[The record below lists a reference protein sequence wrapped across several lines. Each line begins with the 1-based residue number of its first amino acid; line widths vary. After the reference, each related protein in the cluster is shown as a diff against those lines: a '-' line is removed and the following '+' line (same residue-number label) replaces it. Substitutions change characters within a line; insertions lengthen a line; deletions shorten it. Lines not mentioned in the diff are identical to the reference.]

1 MQNRYDNRDF
11 EQLVK
16 QNADQYRMFPSEKV
30 WENIHNTLH
39 VRRRWYGIGITLL
52 LISVTAV
59 TLVMVMHPA
68 KKQQL
73 AEKQTTLVKPAGITQ
88 DNPAVQNASSEPA
101 AHNHLQTNQLPAK
114 QPAAVFLSA
123 YNVPVPASEQPVPEM
138 NTANIYAE
146 SIAPV
151 LAVNTNNDAPAISR
165 QEKKILAARSEEPKK
180 PEMAARVTV
189 TLPVQT
195 TITDNTNPESTP
207 EAAAPKSVF
216 AANPDLMTIESV
228 VNSYQHISKAKKLSW
243 SLYFTPTISYRELKE
258 NKTFLRALQAG
269 TTTPISNVYV
279 PDINSVVTHKPDLGF
294 QLGLTAGY
302 PLSRTLTLTGGLQ
315 FTISKYDIKAYSYP
329 REQATITLSNDYG
342 GTNNLSTFTSYRN
355 IGGFKANWLR
365 NLYVSASIPIG
376 LEVKVAGN
384 KKGYVGAG
392 ATIQPTYVLDNRSY
406 LLSTDFKNYAEMP
419 SLIRKWNIN
428 TGFELF
434 VANNSGK
441 IKWRLGP
448 QARYQTMSSFINRY
462 PVKEHLFDFGFKL
475 GVMLR

>member
-1 MQNRYDNRDF
+1 
-11 EQLVK
+11 
-16 QNADQYRMFPSEKV
+16 
-30 WENIHNTLH
+30 
-39 VRRRWYGIGITLL
+39 
-52 LISVTAV
+52 
-59 TLVMVMHPA
+59 
-68 KKQQL
+68 
-73 AEKQTTLVKPAGITQ
+73 
-88 DNPAVQNASSEPA
+88 
-101 AHNHLQTNQLPAK
+101 
-114 QPAAVFLSA
+114 
-123 YNVPVPASEQPVPEM
+123 
-138 NTANIYAE
+138 
-146 SIAPV
+146 
-151 LAVNTNNDAPAISR
+151 
-165 QEKKILAARSEEPKK
+165 
-180 PEMAARVTV
+180 
-189 TLPVQT
+189 
-195 TITDNTNPESTP
+195 
-207 EAAAPKSVF
+207 
-216 AANPDLMTIESV
+216 MTIESV
-228 VNSYQHISKAKKLSW
+228 VNSYQHISKGKKLSW
-243 SLYFTPTISYRELKE
+243 NLYFTPTISYRELKE

-419 SLIRKWNIN
+419 SLIRKFNVN
-428 TGFELF
+428 TGLELYTTF
-434 VANNSGK
+434 SAGK
-441 IKWRLGP
+441 TKWKIGP
-448 QARYQTMSSFINRY
+448 QARYQTRSSFKAPY
-462 PVKEHLFDFGFKL
+462 PVKEHLFDFGIKL
-475 GVMLR
+475 GVTIH